1 MHRPVSQL
9 PGYCPECHALFPAPL
24 SADGPTDVTFF
35 DIPVRCARCEASG
48 HIPADV
54 REWIGQVAVAVRSVP
69 AGARAPVAAALD
81 ACREEGLGP
90 EACRERLRTLETD
103 APGLEDLFR
112 RMDYQELG
120 FAPLV
125 AAAGVAVLRLADDEG
140 ETVEGL
146 PREEL
151 VNRALD
157 RTLEDFAIEPP
168 PDRGPSES
176 ERRLAET
183 GRNEPCPCGSGDK
196 YKDCHWIEDQRESR
210 G

>member
-1 MHRPVSQL
+1 MGQL
-9 PGYCPECHALFPAPL
+9 PAYCPECHALFPAPL
-24 SADGPTDVTFF
+24 AADGPTDVTFF

-54 REWIGQVAVAVRSVP
+54 REWIGQVAVAVRAAP
-69 AGARAPVAAALD
+69 KEARPRLREALD
-81 ACREEGLGP
+81 ECREEGLGP
-90 EACRERLRTLETD
+90 SECGKRLRRLESPAGNLPD
-103 APGLEDLFR
+103 VFR

-120 FAPLV
+120 FAPLT
-125 AAAGVAVLRLADDEG
+125 AAAGVAALRLMDEHG
-140 ETVEGL
+140 PAAEEL

-151 VNRALD
+151 VNWVMDRLLD
-157 RTLEDFAIEPP
+157 DFGLEPP
-168 PDRGPSES
+168 PDRGPGEQ

-196 YKDCHWIEDQRESR
+196 YKDCHWMEDQRESR